1 MQADARPVHTTV
13 LIVGGGP
20 SGLTLA
26 LDLGLRGIDC
36 HVINAELERAQN
48 PRCNTTS
55 ARSMEHFRRLGVAG
69 SVRAAGLPA
78 DYPTTVQYRTSMTGY
93 ELFRMDFPSS
103 RDVMDG
109 VGKEGWAT
117 PEPQHRISQIY
128 LEPVLEEKARSTAGV
143 TFERGCRLLSLR
155 QHEDHVDATVES
167 TGGTRAIRARY
178 LAGCDGAHSTVRQAI
193 GVRYSGVPAIR
204 KFVST
209 LLRSPE
215 IGEIAARDPAW
226 TYWAYG
232 EHFASLLAIDGHDL
246 WLNHVAFPADH
257 DTDGEDPAALLR
269 ETIGKDVGHD
279 VIGTVRWTGRQLVA
293 DRYRVGRVFLVGDA
307 AHIWIPVGGF
317 GMNAGIQD
325 AAELAWL
332 IAAVEQGW
340 ASPVILDAY
349 ELERRPIGEQFAAAI
364 GATAR
369 RSLGVEI
376 TPAIFEEGPAG
387 DAARTHM
394 REVLSETERGRYD
407 PEGFSFGYHYA
418 DSPLITGGNAATIAM
433 VGYPATAQP
442 GYRLPH
448 VWMPDGRPIFDL
460 LGDGY
465 TLLRVAS
472 IDIDVTGLTAAAAAR
487 QVPLEVL
494 DVGAGQAGPYP
505 AALILVRPDQHVAW
519 MGDELPRT
527 GELLDRITGHGMAR
541 DLAKS
546 GA

>member
-1 MQADARPVHTTV
+1 MQADARPAETTV

-26 LDLGLRGIDC
+26 LDLGLHGVEC
-36 HVINAELERAQN
+36 HVINAEAGHTQN

-55 ARSMEHFRRLGVAG
+55 ARSMEHFRRLGVA
-69 SVRAAGLPA
+69 SRVRAAGLPA

-93 ELFRMDFPSS
+93 ELFRMEFPSS
-103 RDVMDG
+103 RDVISG
-109 VGKEGWAT
+109 AGKEGWAT
-117 PEPQHRISQIY
+117 PEPQHRISQLY
-128 LEPVLEEKARSTAGV
+128 LEPVLEDAARSTPGV
-143 TFERGCRLLSLR
+143 TVERGCRLVSLR
-155 QHEDHVDATVES
+155 QYEGYVEATVENA
-167 TGGTRAIRARY
+167 GGVREIRARY

-193 GVRYSGVPAIR
+193 GVRYSGVSAIR

-209 LLRSPE
+209 FLRSAE

-246 WLNHVAFPADH
+246 WLNHIAFPADH
-257 DTDGEDPAALLR
+257 DTDDEDPAALLR
-269 ETIGKDVGHD
+269 ETIGRQVEHE

-293 DRYRVGRVFLVGDA
+293 DRYRDGRVFLVGDA
-307 AHIWIPVGGF
+307 AHIWIPIGGF

-325 AAELAWL
+325 AAGLAWL
-332 IAAVEQGW
+332 IVAVEQGW
-340 ASPVILDAY
+340 AAPAILDAY
-349 ELERRPIGEQFAAAI
+349 ELERRPVGEQFAAEVA
-364 GATAR
+364 ATAH
-369 RSLGVEI
+369 RSLSVEI
-376 TPAIFEEGPAG
+376 TPALAEEGAAG
-387 DAARTHM
+387 DAARARM
-394 REVLSETERGRYD
+394 REILSQTERGRYD

-418 DSPLITGGNAATIAM
+418 GSPLVAGGTAATIAM

-460 LGDGY
+460 LGDAY
-465 TLLRVAS
+465 TLLRVARA
-472 IDIDVTGLTAAAAAR
+472 DLDVTRLTAAAAAR
-487 QVPLEVL
+487 GVPLKVL
-494 DVGAGQAGPYP
+494 DVGTAQADPYP
-505 AALILVRPDQHVAW
+505 GALILVRPDQHIAW
-519 MGDELPRT
+519 MGNELPPT
-527 GELLDRITGHGMAR
+527 GALLDRITGHQLAH

>member
-1 MQADARPVHTTV
+1 MQADAQPAEATV

-55 ARSMEHFRRLGVAG
+55 ARSMEHFRRLGVAD

-78 DYPTTVQYRTSMTGY
+78 DYPTTVQYRTTLTGY
-93 ELFRMDFPSS
+93 ELYRMDFPSS
-103 RDVMDG
+103 RDVLNG
-109 VGKEGWAT
+109 VGKHGWVT
-117 PEPQHRISQIY
+117 PEPQHRISQLY

-155 QHEDHVDATVES
+155 QHDGCVDATVES
-167 TGGTRAIRARY
+167 TQGIRQIRARY
-178 LAGCDGAHSTVRQAI
+178 LVGCDGAHSTVRQAI

-232 EHFASLLAIDGHDL
+232 EHLASLLAINGRDL

-257 DTDGEDPAALLR
+257 DTDDEDPAALLR
-269 ETIGKDVGHD
+269 ETIGHEVEHE

-293 DRYRVGRVFLVGDA
+293 DRYRDARVFLVGDA
-307 AHIWIPVGGF
+307 AHIWIPIGGF

-340 ASPVILDAY
+340 ASPAILDAY
-349 ELERRPIGEQFAAAI
+349 ELERRPVGEQFAAAV

-376 TPAIFEEGPAG
+376 TPALAEDGAAG
-387 DAARTHM
+387 DAARARM

-418 DSPLITGGNAATIAM
+418 DSPLVAGGSAAGIGI

-465 TLLRVAS
+465 TLLRFART
-472 IDIDVTGLTAAAAAR
+472 DIDVSDLTAAAAAR
-487 QVPLEVL
+487 KVPLAVL
-494 DVGAGQAGPYP
+494 DVGAGRAAPYP
-505 AALILVRPDQHVAW
+505 TALILVRPDQHVAW

-527 GELLDRITGHGMAR
+527 DELLDRITGYQMAR